1 MYSWYQSTLWYSFY
15 LSAVAESTS
24 KCTGLASDEA
34 GSAAHSGDPQIV
46 PDEEAE
52 AMSADTTI
60 ESGEYKQQQQQQQQQ
75 QTQRDTDGA
84 DNGASPCMKLY

>member
-1 MYSWYQSTLWYSFY
+1 M
-15 LSAVAESTS
+15 
-24 KCTGLASDEA
+24 
-34 GSAAHSGDPQIV
+34 